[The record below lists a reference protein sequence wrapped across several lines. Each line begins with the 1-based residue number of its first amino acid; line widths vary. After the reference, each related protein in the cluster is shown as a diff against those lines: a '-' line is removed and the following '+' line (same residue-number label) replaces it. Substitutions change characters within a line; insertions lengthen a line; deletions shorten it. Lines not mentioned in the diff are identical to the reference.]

1 MARLNPTLLVV
12 PLLLTACAS
21 SKPASSPGDAPYLQA
36 VNSDYST
43 RTDQVQSDAFENLRM
58 ELPESLVAGNQ
69 DMTVAAAMFAKDDY
83 FTVDLVIH
91 NHSGRPLEISRADM
105 YVMDYMGTHLAP
117 VSDWDGA
124 ENYGLRSEVRKE
136 TEYAYLAGRDQV
148 PGSYSQA
155 QDSGGGKVSDSGG
168 NIPVYDEGSDLDML
182 TEPVKLKHF
191 EVVAPPIM
199 TIDAGQKRP
208 YWAYFTSDEVVFPVS
223 AVVRM
228 DGKRLIFRF
237 EKPKVA
243 RPAVD

>member
-69 DMTVAAAMFAKDDY
+69 DMTVAAAMFVKDDY

-91 NHSGRPLEISRADM
+91 NHSGRPLEISRGDM
-105 YVMDYMGTHLAP
+105 YVMDYMGARLEP
-117 VSDWDGA
+117 LSDWDGA
-124 ENYGLRSEVRKE
+124 ENYGLRSMVRKE
-136 TEYAYLAGRDQV
+136 TEYAYLEGRDHV
-148 PGSYSQA
+148 PGSYSQT
-155 QDSGGGKVSDSGG
+155 QDSGSGGGKASDAGG
-168 NIPVYDEGSDLDML
+168 SIPVYDEGAELDML
-182 TEPVKLKHF
+182 TEPVQLHHY

-199 TIDAGQKRP
+199 TVQAGQKRP
-208 YWAYFTSDEVVFPVS
+208 YWAYFTGEDVVFPVS
-223 AVVRM
+223 VVVRM

-237 EKPKVA
+237 EEPKPA
-243 RPAVD
+243 AS